1 MRDLRST
8 GQYHLAVAG
17 GSQHAAVRDIDSM
30 AREVSVGT
38 HPLPRGGTDSL
49 AREVSVGIHPLPR
62 GGTDSLTRE
71 VNVGTH
77 PLPRGGT
84 DSLAREVSVG
94 IHPLPRGGTDSLARE
109 VSVGIHPLPRGGTD
123 LLSHPLSG
131 GNADLSWPS
140 RCRSHLR
147 NGMLTQLLC
156 SILIIF
162 SAAVVNAQ
170 TPMDQTLVRKFE
182 LRKSGLELERRTQ
195 SGSFFDV
202 IGHKS
207 AVLGYENRPME
218 AWVYPLKILD
228 DFELSFLI
236 EGYPLEFRGPEI
248 ALKINTR
255 PEATTFTYSHAAF
268 TVRQIVY
275 APVDEPGIIM
285 LLEVNTVLP
294 ITVSA
299 SFRPKLKLAWPA
311 GLMTANLEWD
321 EKQHAYYITEESKRF
336 VGIVGSPAAKDT
348 SVMPYQEEPR
358 DVPVRFV
365 IQPKVEALQ
374 SHFVP
379 IIITGSVEGRDKAKA
394 NYERLLAATEELYKK
409 NVAYYERLQN
419 ETTSIKTPDERFSN
433 AFQWAKVGID
443 KGLASNPFLGTGL
456 VAGFRTSGDS
466 ERPGF
471 AWFFGRDALWTSLA
485 ITSYGD
491 FAVTRTAL
499 EFLKKYQ
506 RADGKIP
513 HEISQSAS
521 LIPWFTDYDFP
532 WNSADAT
539 PLYIIAHADY
549 WQATG
554 DTAFLKT
561 NWDSI
566 LKAYQFSAATDT
578 DGNHL
583 IENSTGTKFGH
594 GWVEGGALYPPH
606 EEIYM
611 QGLWIQACKSI
622 AKLADVV
629 GDTSL
634 GNIARTQAEQTRAAM
649 EQIYWLSDRGF
660 YAFATKRPPA
670 EPPKADPGPNR
681 AVRQARMEELSRKTI
696 IDEDT
701 VLPAVPLWWRTMMD
715 DRAQAELDHLGSG
728 RMATDWGHRIISSD
742 SKVYDPLS
750 YHYGSVWPLF
760 TGWTS
765 TAAYAYGRPH
775 VGYQALMANALL
787 TYTWAL
793 GYVTEL
799 LSGEFN
805 APFGRSSHHQ
815 VWSEAMVITPA
826 IRGLLGIEVSNGGKE
841 LRFAPQLPADWDEID
856 VRKIRVGQVICDL
869 NLRRDQGR
877 MTVAIKSSTSPEQ
890 RITVTVAPALPLDA
904 RIRSVTLQGS
914 KLDAKSS
921 RIGDV
926 QQASVTVDLH
936 RPAVEVVFAYEEGT
950 DVYVEREM
958 LDPGARSQ
966 GLRILRS
973 RAETDGL
980 HLTLEGVGG
989 RGYELGVRSPRQL
1002 AETSGVSVSTDRSG
1016 HQRLTVKF
1024 EGSAESYVRRELI
1037 VPFGPSPS
1045 RRR

>member
-1 MRDLRST
+1 MI
-8 GQYHLAVAG
+8 
-17 GSQHAAVRDIDSM
+17 AACQIS
-30 AREVSVGT
+30 VS
-38 HPLPRGGTDSL
+38 
-49 AREVSVGIHPLPR
+49 AQ
-62 GGTDSLTRE
+62 
-71 VNVGTH
+71 
-77 PLPRGGT
+77 
-84 DSLAREVSVG
+84 
-94 IHPLPRGGTDSLARE
+94 
-109 VSVGIHPLPRGGTD
+109 
-123 LLSHPLSG
+123 LSG
-131 GNADLSWPS
+131 GGGGRLKLASFLTRSLPCPLPNLQLFETGLFPYPKPALPPSQPERFPTYDQLLGVRGLVTAFRGETCALKSGDKSPHSKELSWV
-140 RCRSHLR
+140 LVE
-147 NGMLTQLLC
+147 LFC

-170 TPMDQTLVRKFE
+170 TQMDQTLVRKFA
-182 LRKSGLELERRTQ
+182 LKKSGLELERRTQ

-207 AVLGYENRPME
+207 AVLGYENRPFE

-228 DFELSFLI
+228 DFELSFRI
-236 EGYPLEFRGPEI
+236 EGYPLEFRGSEI
-248 ALKINTR
+248 AVQINAR
-255 PEATTFTYSHAAF
+255 PEATIFTYSHAAF
-268 TVRQIVY
+268 TVQQIIY

-285 LLEVNTVLP
+285 LLDVKSVLP

-311 GLMTANLEWD
+311 GLMTGNLDWD

-336 VGIVGSPAAKDT
+336 VGVVGSPAAADT

-365 IQPKVEALQ
+365 IQPNTEALKT
-374 SHFVP
+374 HFIP
-379 IIITGSVEGRDKAKA
+379 IIIAGSVEGRDKAKA
-394 NYERLLAATEELYKK
+394 NYDRLLAAARDLYEK

-419 ETTSIKTPDERFSN
+419 ETTSIKTPDERLN
-433 AFQWAKVGID
+433 TAFQWAKVGTD
-443 KGLASNPFLGTGL
+443 KGLATNPFLGSGL
-456 VAGFRTSGDS
+456 IAGFRTSGDS

-485 ITSYGD
+485 INSYGD

-499 EFLKKYQ
+499 EFLKKFQ

-539 PLYIIAHADY
+539 PLYIIAHGDY
-549 WQATG
+549 WRASG
-554 DTAFLKT
+554 DVAFLKK
-561 NWDSI
+561 NWESI
-566 LKAYQFSAATDT
+566 VKAYRFTAASDT

-583 IENSTGTKFGH
+583 IENSTGTRFGH
-594 GWVEGGALYPPH
+594 GWVEGGGLYPPH

-611 QGLWIQACKSI
+611 QGLWIQACQS
-622 AKLADVV
+622 LAELGDVV
-629 GDTSL
+629 GDTAL
-634 GNIARTQAEQTRAAM
+634 AATARTQAEETRTAM
-649 EQIYWLSDRGF
+649 EQIYWLGDRGF

-728 RMATDWGHRIISSD
+728 RLTTDWGNRIISSD
-742 SKVYDPLS
+742 SKLYDPLS

-765 TAAYAYGRPH
+765 SAAYAYGRPH

-799 LSGEFN
+799 LSGDFN

-815 VWSEAMVITPA
+815 VWSEAMVVTPA
-826 IRGLLGIEVSNGGKE
+826 IRGLLGVEVRGGGRE
-841 LRFAPQLPADWDEID
+841 LRFAPQLPADWDEIE
-856 VRKIRVGQVICDL
+856 VRKVSVGQVSCDL
-869 NLRRDQGR
+869 NLRREQGR
-877 MTVAIKSSTSPEQ
+877 VVIGIRSTASTAQ
-890 RITVTVAPALPLDA
+890 RISVTVAPAFPLDA
-904 RIRSVTLQGS
+904 RVRSVTLQGG
-914 KLDAKSS
+914 KLEFKISRVGDA
-921 RIGDV
+921 
-926 QQASVTVDLH
+926 QQASVTFDLH
-936 RPAVEVVFAYEEGT
+936 RPSVELVFTYDEGT
-950 DVYVEREM
+950 DVFVEREIA
-958 LDPGARSQ
+958 DPGARSQ
-966 GLRILRS
+966 GLRILHSSADAR
-973 RAETDGL
+973 GL
-980 HLTLEGVGG
+980 HLTLEGLGG
-989 RGYELGVRSPRQL
+989 RAYELGVRSARQL
-1002 AETSGVSVSTDRSG
+1002 GETSGVAVSTDRSG
-1016 HQRLTVKF
+1016 HQQLTVKF
-1024 EGSAESYVRRELI
+1024 EGPPDTYVRRELI
-1037 VPFGPSPS
+1037 VPFGPGQS